1 MRTKTLLGLAVL
13 TAGAVTAVA
22 QSNVYSLNIVGYCN
36 VPAKGGYSYM
46 SNPLDNGNNNA
57 NTLFPNPN
65 PDPSGTS
72 GQLGPWDGSSL
83 QEWTG
88 VGFKVSVFDSL
99 TPDTTTGFTDVS
111 GSTPVP
117 APVFGSG
124 KGFLLNNQGGYATN
138 GNQVTF
144 VGNVRGPGTNT
155 MNLPAATTPY
165 ALGSMLPLAGN
176 VTTAIGFNNPNP
188 DPSGTSG
195 QLGPLDGC
203 SIQTLKVNASG
214 QATGYDVSVFD
225 SLTDDTTTG
234 FTDVSGTTP
243 KPIPQ
248 IAIGQGFFLAKASS
262 GTFVWTQILT
272 NSP

>member
-1 MRTKTLLGLAVL
+1 MRTKVLLGLAAL
-13 TAGAVTAVA
+13 AAGAVTSMA

-36 VPAKGGYSYM
+36 VPAKGGYAFM
-46 SNPLDNGNNNA
+46 SNPLDNGNNSA
-57 NTLFPNPN
+57 TTLFPNPN

-88 VGFKVSVFDSL
+88 SGFKVSVFDSL

-111 GSTPVP
+111 GTTAVP
-117 APVFGSG
+117 APVFPAG

-144 VGNVRGPGTNT
+144 VGNARMGTNT
-155 MNLPAATTPY
+155 MNLAAATTPY
-165 ALGSMLPLAGN
+165 ALGSMLPLSGN

-203 SIQTLKVNASG
+203 SIQTLRTTPSG
-214 QATGYDVSVFD
+214 QAAGYDVSVFD

-234 FTDVSGTTP
+234 FTDVAGINA

-262 GTFVWTQILT
+262 GTFAWTQILT
-272 NSP
+272 NAP

>member
-1 MRTKTLLGLAVL
+1 MRTKVLLGLAAL
-13 TAGAVTAVA
+13 AAGAVTSMA

-36 VPAKGGYSYM
+36 VPAKGGYSFL
-46 SNPLDNGNNNA
+46 SNPMDNGNNNA

-72 GQLGPWDGSSL
+72 GQLGPWDGSNI

-88 VGFKVSVFDSL
+88 AGWKISAFDSL
-99 TPDTTTGFTDVS
+99 TADTTTGFTDVS
-111 GSTPVP
+111 GSVAVPPPVL
-117 APVFGSG
+117 GSG
-124 KGFLLNNQGGYATN
+124 KGFVLNNGGAYGTN
-138 GNQVTF
+138 GNQITF
-144 VGNVRGPGTNT
+144 VGNVRGPGTNVL
-155 MNLPAATTPY
+155 NIPAAAVPY
-165 ALGSMLPLAGN
+165 ALGSMLPLSGN
-176 VTTAIGFNNPNP
+176 ITTAIGFKNPNP

-203 SIQTLKVNASG
+203 TVGILKVTPTG
-214 QATGYDVSVFD
+214 QAAGFDVSAFD

-234 FTDVSGTTP
+234 FTDVSGSNV

-248 IAIGQGFFLAKASS
+248 ISIGQGFFFSKLSS
-262 GTFVWTQILT
+262 GTFAWTQILT